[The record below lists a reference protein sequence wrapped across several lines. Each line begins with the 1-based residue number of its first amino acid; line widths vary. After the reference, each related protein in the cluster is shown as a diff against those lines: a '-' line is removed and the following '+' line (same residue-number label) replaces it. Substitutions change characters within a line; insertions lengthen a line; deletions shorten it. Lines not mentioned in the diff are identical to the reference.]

1 MHDRYA
7 GNLHERVTNMEDGL
21 EKELKRK
28 IAGVLD
34 KKNLTRR

>member
-1 MHDRYA
+1 MHDRYT
-7 GNLHERVTNMEDGL
+7 GNLHERITNMEDGL

-34 KKNLTRR
+34 KKGPARR